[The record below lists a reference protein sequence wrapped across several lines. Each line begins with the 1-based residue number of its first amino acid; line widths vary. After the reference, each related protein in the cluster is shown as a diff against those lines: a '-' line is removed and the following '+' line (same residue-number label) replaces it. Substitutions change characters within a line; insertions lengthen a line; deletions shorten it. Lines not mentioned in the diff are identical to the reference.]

1 MAKAAGSSS
10 SRRRRAR
17 ELEQERQALMESLAQ
32 TRALIAQ
39 AYGGFNMARD
49 ADLIESYIFE
59 VNALQA
65 RYSYL
70 LRQVKELDGA
80 SSPAQAAPV

>member
-1 MAKAAGSSS
+1 MAKGWR
-10 SRRRRAR
+10 SRRKRAR
-17 ELEQERQALMESLAQ
+17 EAEQERQALMESLAQ

-59 VNALQA
+59 LNALQA

-70 LRQVKELDGA
+70 LRQVKALDA
-80 SSPAQAAPV
+80 APALSQAAPV

>member
-1 MAKAAGSSS
+1 MAKTAGGFLSK
-10 SRRRRAR
+10 RRRAR
-17 ELEQERQALMESLAQ
+17 AVEEERRALMESLAQ

-80 SSPAQAAPV
+80 AALTQAALV